1 MDVGLRQHPATH
13 LLWLEKFVTRAGL
26 EVRDSQLSVLSE
38 SQRTLCVKSH
48 WGRDNNIGQQQNWS
62 NTHRRRQDQGHLG
75 IQNRKRRWP
84 LLISKAKDANSVVT
98 PLCLAQLDTF
108 GLCGRIHGFERKCNT
123 RKVNVADLKPHNSTG
138 GLRVFP
144 KLAIPFD
151 FFLFW
156 AWIPRPMWWSRLPE
170 SQTGQWRLSTKLL
183 SAASNSSKDR
193 NSCKQLGHWLAHRPA
208 SPEMVH
214 NLGLFY

>member
-75 IQNRKRRWP
+75 IQNRKRRWL

-98 PLCLAQLDTF
+98 PLCLAELDTSQPVWKNPWLWEEMQHEKRQRCWSQAPQLDRWIASFPQTRHSF
-108 GLCGRIHGFERKCNT
+108 WFFPFLGLDTEA
-123 RKVNVADLKPHNSTG
+123 NVVKQA
-138 GLRVFP
+138 
-144 KLAIPFD
+144 
-151 FFLFW
+151 
-156 AWIPRPMWWSRLPE
+156 AWIPNWSV
-170 SQTGQWRLSTKLL
+170 
-183 SAASNSSKDR
+183 AVVN
-193 NSCKQLGHWLAHRPA
+193 
-208 SPEMVH
+208 
-214 NLGLFY
+214 